1 MTIIVY
7 LLMGVVAIVTVGWLA
22 RELLDETIAALI
34 LTGGRS
40 GGAAPIVAMI
50 GAVAVGLIAAIVF
63 WL

>member
-1 MTIIVY
+1 MTLVVY
-7 LLMGVVAIVTVGWLA
+7 LLMGVVAIVTIGWVA
-22 RELLDETIAALI
+22 RELLDETLAALL

-40 GGAAPIVAMI
+40 GGAAPVVAAI